1 MKNKRQDVLWFG
13 VFGRKEVFAAK
24 NIRQI
29 DIGAKNDTLKW
40 LLYVI
45 MSYLA
50 LKSHG
55 KRKIAVIHTS
65 IINKLL
71 VPLQAK
77 SNMY

>member
-50 LKSHG
+50 LKFHG
-55 KRKIAVIHTS
+55 KRQFAVILS
-65 IINKLL
+65 CIIH
-71 VPLQAK
+71 
-77 SNMY
+77 